1 MGYDVHISRKDEWFS
16 DEGNEISLDEWKQ
29 YVESDPD
36 MRLDNFAEAKTP
48 EGVLRVESEGLSVW
62 VGYSGHEA
70 DGNMAWFEYYDG
82 NIKVKNPD
90 EEILKK
96 MFSIAQSLDAKVQG
110 DECEIYDENGQS
122 NLEELRKQGEAT
134 GDEHSKKWWQF
145 WK

>member
-70 DGNMAWFEYYDG
+70 DGN
-82 NIKVKNPD
+82 IKVKNPD

-122 NLEELRKQGEAT
+122 NWEELRKQEG
-134 GDEHSKKWWQF
+134 HWRRIFKKMVAVLEIAANE
-145 WK
+145 